1 MVTAA
6 KITQGKILCC
16 YYNGKFRLLRAG
28 HCFYTWNVQAI
39 YFFAG
44 WCTQVLEPC
53 SFPLSFLCTAQDNHG
68 IKTWLVLTSL
78 GFDCAIDKPS
88 EYNFVS
94 LVKGLNPS
102 MHAV

>member
-1 MVTAA
+1 MQIEQTVSNLIATNCIMVTAA

-16 YYNGKFRLLRAG
+16 YYNGKFRLLRAE

-44 WCTQVLEPC
+44 CCTQVLEPC

-68 IKTWLVLTSL
+68 ICTAQDNHGIKTWLVLTSL
-78 GFDCAIDKPS
+78 G
-88 EYNFVS
+88 
-94 LVKGLNPS
+94 G
-102 MHAV
+102 

>member
-78 GFDCAIDKPS
+78 G
-88 EYNFVS
+88 
-94 LVKGLNPS
+94 G
-102 MHAV
+102 